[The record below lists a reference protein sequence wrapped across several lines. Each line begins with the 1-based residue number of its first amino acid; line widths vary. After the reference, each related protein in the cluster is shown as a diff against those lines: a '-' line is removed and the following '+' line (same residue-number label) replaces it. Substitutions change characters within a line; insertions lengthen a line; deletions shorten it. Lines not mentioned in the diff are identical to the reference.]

1 MIDEP
6 EGAAGEQAPADDQ
19 ASDPNDQPSVTR
31 RVVAGA
37 SDVVTGAGEAIAGA
51 GEVIVEA
58 LRPAA
63 EKVRDVAADLVED
76 LAEAREV
83 RRRKRQ
89 RRRLRTLPNLFD
101 VHPESRGAP
110 TQEVGLIAVPVDEI
124 VGSAVDGPAQRGPD
138 FLPLKPLRS
147 LNWESRWQR
156 IRKAIDQLQVL
167 PPIEV
172 LQTPDGYWVVDGH
185 NRVAAALYGGQD
197 DIDASVTH
205 VHLSNG
211 DDEDVRAGTLTG
223 VLEDSMQLRAAGAGR
238 LSRGATA
245 RGYAP
250 PRKARPRPAGAPPSP
265 DATTPTAPGADAAPA
280 SPPTEDR
287 DPG

>member
-1 MIDEP
+1 LFEAVAVADDTILPSMIDEP

-185 NRVAAALYGGQD
+185 NRVAAAKAIGQVA
-197 DIDASVTH
+197 IDAA
-205 VHLSNG
+205 
-211 DDEDVRAGTLTG
+211 VRAVRLPGQPLPRSRAELAPL
-223 VLEDSMQLRAAGAGR
+223 LEGSGELRAAGRGELTPGATR
-238 LSRGATA
+238 ESVRHDHASRGSGDGGETAAT
-245 RGYAP
+245 
-250 PRKARPRPAGAPPSP
+250 
-265 DATTPTAPGADAAPA
+265 
-280 SPPTEDR
+280 
-287 DPG
+287 DPE